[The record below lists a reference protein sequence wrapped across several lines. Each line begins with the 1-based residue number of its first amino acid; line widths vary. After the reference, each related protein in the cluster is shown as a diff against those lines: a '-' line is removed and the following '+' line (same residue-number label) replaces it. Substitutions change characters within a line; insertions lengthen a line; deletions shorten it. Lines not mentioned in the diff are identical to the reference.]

1 MPFLKRALALTGIS
15 LLVYIGYGLYLGRYV
30 PERSD
35 AYLWAVYHV
44 HSALSD
50 GLLPPQGIAKAAK
63 QANVDL
69 VLLTDHGKPHFE
81 ASIYRAKLEGVEI
94 VGGSEVAMVD
104 GHLTFFGANRVPLFK
119 LPPHPPDAVADINE
133 WGGYSVIAYPA
144 DPELGW
150 SYWDADFRPAG
161 IEVMNMS
168 SMLKRT
174 SLLRRVLLLL
184 YLPFSKSYFL
194 TAMTHPS
201 EALLRWDDLLKRNVV
216 SGFVAVNAH
225 GGFQL
230 GGALDVPI
238 PPYSTSFDSLAL
250 GIDRRY
256 REDPVQAIR
265 QGDFFCLVRAAGEP
279 QSFEFRA
286 HANGESFRS
295 GSLVRQEARLGVSV
309 GTIAQRVR
317 VVLKKDG
324 VVVGEVLD
332 APLEYGP
339 AGIGTYRA
347 EVYLV
352 GHPFLSS
359 KVPWI
364 LSNPILV
371 QPSRLSDQEEQVPA
385 EWAPHPIDLSAFR
398 VEKDSASVASLNP
411 SGSGVSLNYTL
422 SQFVPGGENRWCALA
437 KRDRLDLSAY
447 SGFYIR
453 AVSDKY
459 LRYFVELRSGDRWYY
474 ASFKLHPGKENLC
487 RVPFAEFY
495 RVGHSR
501 EAMPLSEIDS
511 MFISGSNY
519 TSRTGFSAEMEI
531 REMGFY

>member
-1 MPFLKRALALTGIS
+1 MRFLKRAWALTGIS

-50 GLLPPQGIAKAAK
+50 GLLPPQEIAEAAR
-63 QANVDL
+63 QANVGL

-81 ASIYRAKLEGVEI
+81 ASTYRAKLEGVEM

-144 DPELGW
+144 DPDLAW
-150 SYWDADFRPAG
+150 SYWDTDFRPSG

-168 SMLKRT
+168 SMLKRAGVLRWT
-174 SLLRRVLLLL
+174 LLFL

-194 TAMTHPS
+194 TAMTNPS
-201 EALLRWDDLLKRNVV
+201 EALSHWDDLLQRTAV

-230 GGALDVPI
+230 LRALEVPV
-238 PPYSTSFDSLAL
+238 PSYLTLFDSLVL

-256 REDPVQAIR
+256 QEEPLQAIR

-279 QSFEFRA
+279 QNFEFTAQAGGRS
-286 HANGESFRS
+286 HRS
-295 GSLVRQEARLGVSV
+295 GSLLRQEARLRVSV
-309 GTIAQRVR
+309 GTIAQKVR

-324 VVVGEVLD
+324 MVVAEVLD
-332 APLEYGP
+332 EPLEFNL
-339 AGIGTYRA
+339 AGSGTYRA

-352 GHPFLSS
+352 EHPLLSS
-359 KVPWI
+359 EVPWI
-364 LSNPILV
+364 LSNPIFI
-371 QPSRLSDQEEQVPA
+371 QPSGLSDPEEQVPE
-385 EWAPHPIDLSAFR
+385 EWAPYPMDLSTFR

-411 SGSGVSLNYTL
+411 SGSGVRLSYTL
-422 SQFVPGGENRWCALA
+422 SQFVSDGENKWCALA

-453 AVSDKY
+453 AASDKY
-459 LRYFVELRSGDRWYY
+459 LRYFVELRSGDRWHY
-474 ASFKLHPGKENLC
+474 ASFKLHPGRENL
-487 RVPFAEFY
+487 RRISFKEFY

-501 EAMPLSEIDS
+501 EEMPLSEIDS

-519 TSRTGFSAEMEI
+519 TSRTGFSSELEI
-531 REMGFY
+531 KEMGFY